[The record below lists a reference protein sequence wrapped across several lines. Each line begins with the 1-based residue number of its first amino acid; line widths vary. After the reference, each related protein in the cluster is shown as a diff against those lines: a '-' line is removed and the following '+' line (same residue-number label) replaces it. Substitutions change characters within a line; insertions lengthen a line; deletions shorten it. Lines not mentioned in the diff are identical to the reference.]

1 MHELSQNIISY
12 KECARCEKSA
22 GLTAIFVN
30 LLLAVFKL
38 IVGVVSGSKAVI
50 GDSFYSFKDFL
61 TSVVVFVGGRVS
73 GKPADENHPYGHGKI
88 EFVAIFLI
96 SILII
101 IGTFFLFIH
110 SVKDVWHAYT
120 GGIKPPMFIAFWA
133 AIISMAANYKLSEYL
148 YCVGDR
154 AKSLSILA
162 NARHNHSDAISSA
175 LVAVAILAT
184 RFGLYFADPLA
195 AVIETIDLIRLCWV
209 MMSDALK
216 GIMDSSVDDGI
227 LRRVE
232 WSASLVPGVRRISSV
247 KARKVGQAIWLDVV
261 IKVDKD
267 QTLDKGCQIG
277 GRTEHTI
284 RKHVENIAGI
294 NLAVEPY
301 IT

>member
-1 MHELSQNIISY
+1 MHELSQDIIIY
-12 KECARCEKSA
+12 KQCGRCEKSA

-30 LLLAVFKL
+30 LALAVFKL
-38 IVGVVSGSKAVI
+38 IIGIVSGSKAVI

-110 SVKDVWHAYT
+110 SIKDVWHAYT
-120 GGIKPPMFIAFWA
+120 GGIQPPKFIAFWA
-133 AIISMAANYKLSEYL
+133 AIISMVANYKLSGYL
-148 YCVGDR
+148 YCVGNR
-154 AKSLSILA
+154 SKSLSILA
-162 NARHNHSDAISSA
+162 NAHHNHSDAISSA
-175 LVAVAILAT
+175 MVAVAILAT
-184 RFGLYFADPLA
+184 RFGFYFADPLV

-209 MMSDALK
+209 MMNDALK

-227 LRRVE
+227 LKRVE
-232 WSASLVPGVRRISSV
+232 WSAGLVPGVRRISSV
-247 KARKVGQAIWLDVV
+247 KARKVGQDIWLDIV

-267 QTLDKGCQIG
+267 QTLDKGCAIG
-277 GRTEHTI
+277 GQTELTI
-284 RKHVENIAGI
+284 RKHIKNIAGI

-301 IT
+301 LA